1 LFAARNC
8 LLTRAAAVYCFRQP
22 DNDWMTKGSLMATDN
37 DLDNTQPL
45 DPQIEVLRSMIRL
58 LLEEQ
63 LQPIKDQLS
72 RVEMEEEAKARYV
85 DLRSR
90 LAKTQEGLDVLNN
103 KFDALADEVRY
114 LRKSVRLMEDKV
126 DSLTV

>member
-1 LFAARNC
+1 ME
-8 LLTRAAAVYCFRQP
+8 P
-22 DNDWMTKGSLMATDN
+22 DN

-45 DPQIEVLRSMIRL
+45 DPRTEALRSMIRD

-63 LQPIKDQLS
+63 LRPIRERLYLM
-72 RVEMEEEAKARYV
+72 ELEEEAKARYV

-90 LAKTQEGLDVLNN
+90 LAKTQEGLDVLNE
-103 KFDALADEVRY
+103 KFDALANEVRF

-126 DSLTV
+126 DSPTV